1 MNEELLK
8 EKYTNIRIKMKKCK
22 NGSLEKRELK
32 NELKS
37 LIKDVESAFG
47 KDAVIFLTKREYG

>member
-47 KDAVIFLTKREYG
+47 KDAVVFLTKREYG